1 MSAEPPQ
8 AVTPP
13 EPAVSHE
20 AEVPLLVP
28 AGGVFSGLICFRGAG
43 RIDGELTGSV
53 VAEGLLVLGPASRV
67 QARVEVDALVVGGLL
82 EGDVDARDRVELQ
95 ASGRVVGNVRSPR
108 LRISEG
114 GVLEGRCETPRQEP
128 AGPPEAAHSAPE
140 SA

>member
-1 MSAEPPQ
+1 MSADAPE
-8 AVTPP
+8 AVAQPG
-13 EPAVSHE
+13 PAVSRE
-20 AEVPLLVP
+20 EEVPQLIP
-28 AGGVFSGLICFRGAG
+28 EGGVFSGLISFRGAA

-82 EGDVDARDRVELQ
+82 EGDVDARDRVELE
-95 ASGRVVGNVRSPR
+95 ATGRVVGNVRSPR

-128 AGPPEAAHSAPE
+128 ARSADGASDTPE